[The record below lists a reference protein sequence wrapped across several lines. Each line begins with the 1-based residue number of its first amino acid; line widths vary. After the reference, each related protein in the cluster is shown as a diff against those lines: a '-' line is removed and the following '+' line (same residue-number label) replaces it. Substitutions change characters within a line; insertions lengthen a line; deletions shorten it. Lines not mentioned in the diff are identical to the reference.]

1 MRTIT
6 LYNVFALC
14 QYNLLS
20 FYTFENKTFDFAA
33 KFIYNKLDEFNQ
45 EAIMDTK
52 LFAKKLLAL
61 LNFKDISIRTLAK
74 EIGVSNTILNLYIK
88 QLRNPSDKVLQ
99 KIADYFKI
107 PVAYLKTDLEYDP
120 YIMLDY
126 LDSNI
131 DDVLNSFRAVL
142 NDSFFGNDAITS
154 LIEKK
159 SDNSYLNSLMIRMII
174 LYLSVQY
181 EHELDQQNLKIQ
193 KEAFYPKLLTDY
205 SSNDY
210 IRLFN
215 LLGKLNQY
223 GFKAMLR
230 EGEHLL
236 EEQDKIY
243 KSETIPVPMQV
254 TIINRIEKELRFR
267 LDLGEYEDY
276 YSQFEPKEVDL
287 QFPIDD
293 ISKMIKEIGI
303 DLDEQKK
310 KEIVKYLNSLFQYE
324 YEKGYIK

>member
-6 LYNVFALC
+6 LYNVFVLC

-20 FYTFENKTFDFAA
+20 FYTFENKLFDFTVI
-33 KFIYNKLDEFNQ
+33 FIYNKLDEFNQ

-61 LNFKDISIRTLAK
+61 LNFKNISIRTLAK

-107 PVAYLKTDLEYDP
+107 PVAYFQTDLEYDP

-131 DDVLNSFRAVL
+131 DEVLESFRAIL
-142 NDSFFGNDAITS
+142 NDSFISNDAITS

-159 SDNSYLNSLMIRMII
+159 TKNTYLDSLMKRMII

-193 KEAFYPKLLTDY
+193 KEAISPKLLTDY

-215 LLGKLNQY
+215 LLGKLDQF

-230 EGEHLL
+230 EGEQLL
-236 EEQDKIY
+236 KEQEKIY
-243 KSETIPVPMQV
+243 NSETIPVSMQT

-267 LDLGEYEDY
+267 LDLGEYEDC
-276 YSQFEPKEVDL
+276 YSQYEPKEVYL
-287 QFPIDD
+287 QFAIDD
-293 ISKMIKEIGI
+293 ISKMIKEIGF

-310 KEIVKYLNSLFQYE
+310 KEISKYLNSLFQYE
-324 YEKGYIK
+324 YDKGYIK

>member
-6 LYNVFALC
+6 LYNVFVLC

-20 FYTFENKTFDFAA
+20 FYTFENKLFDFTVI
-33 KFIYNKLDEFNQ
+33 FIYNKLDEFNQ

-61 LNFKDISIRTLAK
+61 LNFKNISIRTLAK

-107 PVAYLKTDLEYDP
+107 PVAYFQTDLEYDP

-131 DDVLNSFRAVL
+131 DEVLESFRATL
-142 NDSFFGNDAITS
+142 NDSFISNDAITS

-159 SDNSYLNSLMIRMII
+159 TKNTYLDSLMKRMII

-193 KEAFYPKLLTDY
+193 KEAISPKLLTDY

-215 LLGKLNQY
+215 LLGKLDQF

-230 EGEHLL
+230 EGEQLL
-236 EEQDKIY
+236 KEQEKIY
-243 KSETIPVPMQV
+243 NSETIPVSMQT

-267 LDLGEYEDY
+267 LDLGEYEDC
-276 YSQFEPKEVDL
+276 YSQYEHKEVYL
-287 QFPIDD
+287 QFAIDD
-293 ISKMIKEIGI
+293 ISKMIKEIGF

-310 KEIVKYLNSLFQYE
+310 KEISKYLNSLFQYE
-324 YEKGYIK
+324 YDKGYIK

>member
-1 MRTIT
+1 
-6 LYNVFALC
+6 
-14 QYNLLS
+14 
-20 FYTFENKTFDFAA
+20 
-33 KFIYNKLDEFNQ
+33 
-45 EAIMDTK
+45 MDTK

-61 LNFKDISIRTLAK
+61 LNFKNISIRSLAK

-107 PVAYLKTDLEYDP
+107 PVAYFQTDLEYDP

-131 DDVLNSFRAVL
+131 DDVLESFRAIL
-142 NDSFFGNDAITS
+142 NDSFFSNDAITS

-159 SDNSYLNSLMIRMII
+159 SKNSYLDSLMKRMII

-193 KEAFYPKLLTDY
+193 KEAISPKLLTDY

-215 LLGKLNQY
+215 LLGKLDQF

-230 EGEHLL
+230 EGEQLL
-236 EEQDKIY
+236 EEQEKIY
-243 KSETIPVPMQV
+243 NSETIPVSMQT

-324 YEKGYIK
+324 YEMVISNNLYK

>member
-1 MRTIT
+1 M
-6 LYNVFALC
+6 
-14 QYNLLS
+14 
-20 FYTFENKTFDFAA
+20 FDLVE

-61 LNFKDISIRTLAK
+61 LNIKDISIRTLAK

-107 PVAYLKTDLEYDP
+107 PVAYFQTDLEYDP

-131 DDVLNSFRAVL
+131 DDVLNSFRAIL
-142 NDSFFGNDAITS
+142 NDPFIGNNAITS

-159 SDNSYLNSLMIRMII
+159 SNNSYLESLIKRMII

-181 EHELDQQNLKIQ
+181 EHKLDQQNLKIQ
-193 KEAFYPKLLTDY
+193 KESFYPKLLTDY

-223 GFKAMLR
+223 SFKAMLR

-243 KSETIPVPMQV
+243 KSETIPVSMQA
-254 TIINRIEKELRFR
+254 TIIDRIEKELRFR

-276 YSQFEPKEVDL
+276 YSQYEPKEVDL
-287 QFPIDD
+287 KFPIDD

>member
-1 MRTIT
+1 
-6 LYNVFALC
+6 
-14 QYNLLS
+14 
-20 FYTFENKTFDFAA
+20 
-33 KFIYNKLDEFNQ
+33 
-45 EAIMDTK
+45 MDTK

>member
-1 MRTIT
+1 
-6 LYNVFALC
+6 
-14 QYNLLS
+14 
-20 FYTFENKTFDFAA
+20 
-33 KFIYNKLDEFNQ
+33 
-45 EAIMDTK
+45 MDTK

-88 QLRNPSDKVLQ
+88 QLRNPSDKVIQ

-107 PVAYLKTDLEYDP
+107 PVAYLKIDLEYDP

-142 NDSFFGNDAITS
+142 NDSFFCNDAITS

-159 SDNSYLNSLMIRMII
+159 SDNSYLNSLMKRMII

-193 KEAFYPKLLTDY
+193 KEAFDPKLLTDY